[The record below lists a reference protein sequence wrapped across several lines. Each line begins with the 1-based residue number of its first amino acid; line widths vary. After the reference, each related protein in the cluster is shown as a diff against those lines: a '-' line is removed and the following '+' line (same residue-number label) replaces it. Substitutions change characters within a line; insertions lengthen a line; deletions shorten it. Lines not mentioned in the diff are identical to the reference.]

1 MIKKCLV
8 LITMSV
14 VMVATVGCAKPDGG
28 FAPSIT
34 SDVIVPPAADTSSE
48 SNFKYG
54 SEVLTASGWIINI
67 DQADPIESQLIAN
80 GWEVEIK
87 YE

>member
-1 MIKKCLV
+1 MIKNYLV
-8 LITMSV
+8 FIAMSV
-14 VMVATVGCAKPDGG
+14 VMIATVGCAKSNGG
-28 FAPSIT
+28 FAPSLT
-34 SDVIVPPAADTSSE
+34 SDVTAPTAGTTSE

-54 SEVLTASGWIINI
+54 SEVMIASGWIINM
-67 DQADPIESQLIAN
+67 DQADPIEAQLIAN

>member
-1 MIKKCLV
+1 
-8 LITMSV
+8 MSIV
-14 VMVATVGCAKPDGG
+14 TIATVGCAKSNGG
-28 FAPSIT
+28 FAPSLT
-34 SDVIVPPAADTSSE
+34 SDVTTPTAETTSE

-54 SEVLTASGWIINI
+54 SEVMIASGWIINI
-67 DQADPIESQLIAN
+67 DQADPVEAKLMAN